1 MNESRKLHT
10 YMNED
15 RHKNYILC
23 DFVYDFLKKQNYS
36 DSTSVV
42 ATGWGY
48 EKETDCK
55 GKPKCST

>member
-1 MNESRKLHT
+1 
-10 YMNED
+10 MNED